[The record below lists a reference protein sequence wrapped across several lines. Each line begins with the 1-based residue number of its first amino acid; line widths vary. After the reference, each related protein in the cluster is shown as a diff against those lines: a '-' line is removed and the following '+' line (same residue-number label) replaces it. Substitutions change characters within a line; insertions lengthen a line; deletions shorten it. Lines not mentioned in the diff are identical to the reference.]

1 MPKVTVDGAVP
12 KKKKL
17 SAAADESRPLKRK
30 KLRLAERVGV
40 NTDEIVPGAAAPPAA
55 AAASAA
61 AAAAPS
67 PPPKPPAGHGR

>member
-61 AAAAPS
+61 AAPRRRRLRS
-67 PPPKPPAGHGR
+67 PPAGRGR